1 MNRAYHC
8 YTCSLLLALWMWTV
22 TARRSVSSFVTT
34 NNLLS
39 RPYFTTTS
47 SSFTMSSNTEA
58 DTTTASDEFAGVDI
72 PRNLKEVRSRVEASC
87 KEAGRSVDDVRLVA
101 VSKTKP
107 LSFIKEAY
115 ANGQRVFGENYA
127 QELEEKAKEMGENCE
142 KYENDIQWHFIGGLQ
157 SNKAAK
163 LVKNVLPYG
172 KLVVETVN
180 SEKVANKLDNAMTNN
195 FSNDDD
201 EQQQQLLDIFVQVNT
216 SGEESKSGVSID
228 ESIELCKHVI
238 QNCKRLNLKGIM
250 TIGAPGDVDCLES
263 LGKCRELVADAL
275 SLNPLDI
282 ELSMG
287 MSGDF
292 ENAIAKGSTNVR
304 VGSTIFGQRD
314 YSDKN

>member
-1 MNRAYHC
+1 M
-8 YTCSLLLALWMWTV
+8 
-22 TARRSVSSFVTT
+22 SSTED
-34 NNLLS
+34 
-39 RPYFTTTS
+39 TTS
-47 SSFTMSSNTEA
+47 PETS
-58 DTTTASDEFAGVDI
+58 GVDI
-72 PRNLKEVRSRVEASC
+72 PGNLKEVKDRVEASC

-127 QELEEKAKEMGENCE
+127 QELEEKAKEMGENYE
-142 KYENDIQWHFIGGLQ
+142 QYENDIQWHFIGGLQ

-195 FSNDDD
+195 FND
-201 EQQQQLLDIFVQVNT
+201 EQLLDIFVQVNT

-314 YSDKN
+314 YSNKN

>member
-1 MNRAYHC
+1 M
-8 YTCSLLLALWMWTV
+8 
-22 TARRSVSSFVTT
+22 SS
-34 NNLLS
+34 S
-39 RPYFTTTS
+39 TS
-47 SSFTMSSNTEA
+47 SSSAAE
-58 DTTTASDEFAGVDI
+58 DTTSGVDI
-72 PRNLKEVRSRVEASC
+72 PGNLKEVNSRVESAC
-87 KEAGRSVDDVRLVA
+87 KDAGRSVDEVRLVA

-107 LSFIKEAY
+107 LSFIEEAY
-115 ANGQRVFGENYA
+115 ACGQRVFGENYA
-127 QELEEKAKEMGENCE
+127 QELEEKAKQMGENE
-142 KYENDIQWHFIGGLQ
+142 KYANDIQWHFIGGLQ

-180 SEKVANKLDNAMTNN
+180 SEKVANKLDNAMTTN
-195 FSNDDD
+195 FSNNDDNDDDD
-201 EQQQQLLDIFVQVNT
+201 EQQQQQLLDVFVQVNT
-216 SGEESKSGVSID
+216 SGEGSKSGVGMD
-228 ESIELCKHVI
+228 ESIELCKHIV

-314 YSDKN
+314 YSK